1 MKNFIAIDIGG
12 TQIRAASYAENATV
26 PLKVERISTQG
37 AKETPIERLVMA
49 IRKVWPEEGRVAA
62 IAAAAPGPVDPYQ
75 GVVIQAPNIP
85 GWVNLP
91 LGPHLQETFGVPV
104 ALGNDANLAAMGEW
118 KFGAGQGHHH
128 LIYIT
133 VSTGIGAG
141 VILDDR
147 LVLGVRGLAAELGHI
162 VVLPDGPLCG
172 CGHRGHLE
180 ALASG
185 PSIARWAKEQIEAGK
200 ASALPADRPF
210 SAKEVAMAA
219 KEGDAL
225 AVAALARAG
234 QFLGWAIADFLHIF
248 NPSIVVIG
256 GGVSQ
261 SGPLLFEPLH
271 SALQERIL
279 DPEYSDQLAIVPAA
293 LGDDVGLMGAL
304 ALAVTT
310 TG

>member
-12 TQIRAASYAENATV
+12 TQIRAASYTQNSIV
-26 PLKVERISTQG
+26 PLKIKRIGTQG
-37 AKETPIERLVMA
+37 SEGTPLERLSMA
-49 IRKVWPEEGRVAA
+49 IRSVWPNDGQVAA

-75 GVVIQAPNIP
+75 GIVIQAPNIP
-85 GWVNLP
+85 NWVNLP
-91 LGPHLQETFGVPV
+91 LGPHLQQTFGVPV

-141 VILDDR
+141 VILNDH

-162 VVLPDGPLCG
+162 VVLPDGPMCA

-185 PSIARWAKEQIEAGK
+185 PSVARWAKEQIQAGK
-200 ASALPADRPF
+200 ASILPGDRPF
-210 SAKEVAMAA
+210 SAKEVSTAA
-219 KEGDAL
+219 QEGDAL
-225 AVAALARAG
+225 AIAALARAG
-234 QFLGWAIADFLHIF
+234 QYLGWAIADFLHIF

-261 SGPLLFEPLH
+261 SGSLLFDPLR
-271 SALQERIL
+271 SALQERVL
-279 DPEYSDQLAIVPAA
+279 DTQYTDGLSIVPAA

-304 ALAVTT
+304 ALAVATAA
-310 TG
+310 